1 MPNSLVALTGAFEV
15 PELEQSMVAESTDEI
30 EPSNYALQRPF
41 SVFPNPTDGTL
52 FADLSAWEGEQLRVQ
67 IYNSQGQQLQ
77 SLLLNAAEIPQ
88 IIEIPKGLTDGLY
101 FIEILTGKDER
112 QMARFV
118 LLR

>member
-1 MPNSLVALTGAFEV
+1 
-15 PELEQSMVAESTDEI
+15 
-30 EPSNYALQRPF
+30 
-41 SVFPNPTDGTL
+41 
-52 FADLSAWEGEQLRVQ
+52 VQ